1 VSIAGPPLS
10 AVRTCLARYCIAK
23 QLRRGYYTEQQTS
36 QKDVDGFRHP
46 NCDGGMITEAR
57 AFGRYELRGLLGQG
71 GFATVYRAY
80 DPLLA
85 REVALKALLPHLAA
99 DAGVRARFLAEAR
112 ALAGLRHSNVVT
124 VFDVGEAAGQPFFAM
139 ELVAGE
145 TLAARL
151 EGGPPPHAATLAW
164 LAEIASA
171 LDYLHAAGLV
181 HRDVKP
187 ANVVIETSGRA
198 VLMDLGI
205 ARSIDSTSHTLTGAS
220 LGTPAYMSPE
230 QVRGETAGPP
240 ADIYALGVVAFQLL
254 TGQPPFAGDTAHVL
268 HAQVYDAPPL
278 ERLPPRSAAILATAL
293 AKEPA
298 ARWPS
303 ATAFVAALDGAEQSA
318 PTLIDADS
326 TRWYT
331 PTAASPTPPTLLAQP
346 ENAAAGGFA
355 PWHTPTPMRRTR
367 VGGNAWALG
376 GGLLAVLLL
385 CAVSAAAV
393 VLARGHAGNAGS
405 HAANDNIGQASA
417 NVSSQATVAA
427 SALPSTTAATPAATS
442 ASATA
447 AATATASATAVATA
461 AAITDSATATRTPA
475 SATAPPPSVILP
487 SDVTALTTD
496 SSAVQAWASGQ
507 TALNV
512 TVSFT
517 NAPVGATLVVRV
529 SPAAALD
536 QPVGQS
542 EPIALDASDGDTLA
556 AVMHL
561 SQDALPAGNYLLL
574 AYVYGRDGRWVQ
586 QARTRGLAVAPP
598 SAPPASVPAQPSSP
612 VGAPAAPNLAYPATS
627 VDGSRLWI
635 SAVQAQAA
643 AGGNLSFLLTVR
655 NDGAATG
662 LGSISVSSPDA
673 VQITGSP
680 SNCDA
685 AGQNPQSFQPGAR
698 GTVFHGPY
706 GALSS
711 ATLGYPL
718 GELDFSGLPA
728 GALCAVRFTVVAQPS
743 TSVLRLYLRVSTLD
757 AGGIVATWPANAA
770 QVDQQGYPVIAW
782 TVAAR

>member
-254 TGQPPFAGDTAHVL
+254 TGQPPVRGRHGA
-268 HAQVYDAPPL
+268 
-278 ERLPPRSAAILATAL
+278 R
-293 AKEPA
+293 A
-298 ARWPS
+298 ARP
-303 ATAFVAALDGAEQSA
+303 G
-318 PTLIDADS
+318 I
-326 TRWYT
+326 RC
-331 PTAASPTPPTLLAQP
+331 
-346 ENAAAGGFA
+346 AAAG
-355 PWHTPTPMRRTR
+355 
-367 VGGNAWALG
+367 
-376 GGLLAVLLL
+376 
-385 CAVSAAAV
+385 
-393 VLARGHAGNAGS
+393 
-405 HAANDNIGQASA
+405 
-417 NVSSQATVAA
+417 
-427 SALPSTTAATPAATS
+427 
-442 ASATA
+442 TA
-447 AATATASATAVATA
+447 AA
-461 AAITDSATATRTPA
+461 DER
-475 SATAPPPSVILP
+475 
-487 SDVTALTTD
+487 
-496 SSAVQAWASGQ
+496 
-507 TALNV
+507 
-512 TVSFT
+512 
-517 NAPVGATLVVRV
+517 
-529 SPAAALD
+529 
-536 QPVGQS
+536 
-542 EPIALDASDGDTLA
+542 
-556 AVMHL
+556 
-561 SQDALPAGNYLLL
+561 
-574 AYVYGRDGRWVQ
+574 
-586 QARTRGLAVAPP
+586 
-598 SAPPASVPAQPSSP
+598 
-612 VGAPAAPNLAYPATS
+612 
-627 VDGSRLWI
+627 
-635 SAVQAQAA
+635 
-643 AGGNLSFLLTVR
+643 
-655 NDGAATG
+655 
-662 LGSISVSSPDA
+662 GSISDGAGERACRALAQCNRVRCRPRRRRAVRSDA
-673 VQITGSP
+673 HRRGQHALVYAHGRLAHAAH
-680 SNCDA
+680 A
-685 AGQNPQSFQPGAR
+685 AGPTGKRCGGRLRAVAYAHAHAAYARWRERLGAR
-698 GTVFHGPY
+698 RW
-706 GALSS
+706 
-711 ATLGYPL
+711 
-718 GELDFSGLPA
+718 PA
-728 GALCAVRFTVVAQPS
+728 GRADTVRR
-743 TSVLRLYLRVSTLD
+743 LRGCGR
-757 AGGIVATWPANAA
+757 PR
-770 QVDQQGYPVIAW
+770 
-782 TVAAR
+782 ARARGQRRLPRRQ